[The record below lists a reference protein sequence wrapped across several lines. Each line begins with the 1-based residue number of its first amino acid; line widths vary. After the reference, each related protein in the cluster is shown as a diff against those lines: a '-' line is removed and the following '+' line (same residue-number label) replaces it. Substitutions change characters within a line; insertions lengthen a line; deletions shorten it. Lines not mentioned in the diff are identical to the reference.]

1 MANTYKWKING
12 LEVYPSK
19 DGLEKVVF
27 QIHWAL
33 IAESDQKNKYGL
45 PYSVDTIGTQIIE
58 APDAD
63 NFIVFDS
70 LTQKTVEGWLEAIL
84 SKVNEESGKNILDN
98 LKANLDKQLT
108 EKITPTSVVLQ
119 LPSSE

>member
-12 LEVYPSK
+12 LEVYTSK

-33 IAESDQKNKYGL
+33 IAESEQKNEHGL

-58 APDAD
+58 APDAN
-63 NFIVFDS
+63 NFIAFDS